1 MIRMRVVTEDG
12 HHEQCRPRLHD
23 GATRIAAS
31 ARTGSLLHLGSVP
44 KDVLST
50 EMLNEYYGAIPT
62 IPASAIRAIIV
73 GEHATFDPVGFA
85 STAHKSTAT

>member
-1 MIRMRVVTEDG
+1 
-12 HHEQCRPRLHD
+12 
-23 GATRIAAS
+23 
-31 ARTGSLLHLGSVP
+31 
-44 KDVLST
+44 
-50 EMLNEYYGAIPT
+50 MLNEYYGAIPTIPT

>member
-1 MIRMRVVTEDG
+1 
-12 HHEQCRPRLHD
+12 
-23 GATRIAAS
+23 
-31 ARTGSLLHLGSVP
+31 
-44 KDVLST
+44 
-50 EMLNEYYGAIPT
+50 MLNEYYGAIPT